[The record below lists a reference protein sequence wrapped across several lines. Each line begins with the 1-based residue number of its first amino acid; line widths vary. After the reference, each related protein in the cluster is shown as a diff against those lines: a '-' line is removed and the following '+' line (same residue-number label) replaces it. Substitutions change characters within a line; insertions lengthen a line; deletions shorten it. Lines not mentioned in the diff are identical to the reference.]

1 MTGFSLGNPMGG
13 GAGGLVYR
21 GPLFVPGA
29 QAAGSTQ
36 TGTATTLATQ
46 AYGVTAAPAGG
57 GPRTAH
63 YGTVGSA
70 LLAGGLLLAIY
81 FSLPR

>member
-1 MTGFSLGNPMGG
+1 MSAFSLGSPIGG
-13 GAGGLVYR
+13 GGGLVYR
-21 GPLFVPGA
+21 GPVFVPGA

-36 TGTATTLATQ
+36 TGQATTLATQ
-46 AYGVTAAPAGG
+46 AFGITAGAPDG

-63 YGTVGSA
+63 YGTIGATVLGV
-70 LLAGGLLLAIY
+70 GLLLAIY

>member
-1 MTGFSLGNPMGG
+1 MAFSLGSPIGG
-13 GAGGLVYR
+13 GGGLVYR
-21 GPLFVPGA
+21 GPMFVPGA

-36 TGTATTLATQ
+36 TGQATTLATK
-46 AYGVTAAPAGG
+46 AFGITAGPSGP

-63 YGTVGSA
+63 YGAVGST
-70 LLAGGLLLAIY
+70 LVAGGLLLAIY